1 MWEDFLIGF
10 FLEKDP
16 HIAKIHAIVNK
27 IWTAGDKTQTGE
39 EYPINAAIM
48 KFRIC
53 NSPVR
58 GRILRRGMWN
68 LAEIPV
74 VMSKLPPFP
83 YKTQKEEKT
92 IPMWV
97 HMKNVPISMFSWK
110 GFSIVAELLTS
121 MKFNY
126 QGEETMVEFIYP
138 WLPSK
143 CTNCNKW
150 GHLAKAC
157 LVEKEQ
163 TNLVSVEKTV
173 AADEDT
179 LNEKEIEK

>member
-1 MWEDFLIGF
+1 MPEEIFIDAAPLWEDFLIGF

-27 IWTAGDKTQTGE
+27 IWTAGEKTQTGE

-83 YKTQKEEKT
+83 DETQKEEKT

-97 HMKNVPISMFSWK
+97 DMKNVPISMFSWK
-110 GFSIVAELLTS
+110 GFSFVAGPVGEPKRLHPETAQCLN
-121 MKFNY
+121 MK
-126 QGEETMVEFIYP
+126 M
-138 WLPSK
+138 
-143 CTNCNKW
+143 
-150 GHLAKAC
+150 AKIF
-157 LVEKEQ
+157 VI
-163 TNLVSVEKTV
+163 
-173 AADEDT
+173 ADLIKRTPDIHEV
-179 LNEKEIEK
+179 